1 MFILIVGIQSDT
13 FYHDE
18 FVVFAMKPNVTIEGV
33 LPGTIEYFVE
43 DFLECGTCYKRMQT
57 MIMKRDYKL
66 MFEGFM
72 FKVSGIFL
80 SFIYI
85 ALRKNKKF

>member
-1 MFILIVGIQSDT
+1 
-13 FYHDE
+13 
-18 FVVFAMKPNVTIEGV
+18 MKPNITIEGV

-57 MIMKRDYKL
+57 MIMKKDYKL

-72 FKVSGIFL
+72 FKVSCEIIKDYNL
-80 SFIYI
+80 SLLNREIIVTHY
-85 ALRKNKKF
+85 